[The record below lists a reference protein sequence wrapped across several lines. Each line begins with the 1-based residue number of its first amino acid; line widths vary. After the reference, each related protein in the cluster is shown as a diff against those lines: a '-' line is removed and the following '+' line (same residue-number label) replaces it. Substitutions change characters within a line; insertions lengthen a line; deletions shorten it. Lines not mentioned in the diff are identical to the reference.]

1 MAKKLQVTPKL
12 PTLQDIANSVSETEY
27 RQAIAQPKKVME
39 DWDKFKKSRGGGA
52 GLTMISDI
60 DPEAKS
66 TNLKIAKNANHP
78 SELVRATHQMSMSL
92 ANADTSGVFEGC
104 HGCRTPECTALC
116 NSHSGHYGME
126 KGTANRAKQ
135 VRSAYWA
142 ENPQFA
148 GALAVIQSRRGA
160 RAAREIGMIP
170 AMRSNMWTDVPWHKT
185 TLAGPWIADFEGKG
199 STDSEAIGLAKD
211 HPLMTHMNYT
221 KEKMNRVLRPGE
233 KEPEAD
239 APSNYYLTGSISE
252 QTPTKRVQ
260 QRHDAGLTTQAA
272 LWLGKDEPKPER
284 WVMQDPHGNE
294 AEFDLYD
301 ADNTD
306 ARMHDVARGFAGKT
320 GGLTVKRTAGLKTM
334 EGAAT
339 ESSFVRP
346 VRPDIPVGQPGGI
359 PKQYASPDVIQ
370 RQKIRGILDSTPQ
383 GASSRVRNNMSGQQ
397 FQFGESE

>member
-1 MAKKLQVTPKL
+1 MAKKSIQVTPK
-12 PTLQDIANSVSETEY
+12 PPALQDIVNSVSEAEY
-27 RQAIAQPKKVME
+27 RQAIAEPRKVMA
-39 DWDKFKKSRGGGA
+39 DWDKFKTSRGAGA

-66 TNLKIAKNANHP
+66 TNLKIAKNASHP
-78 SELVRATHQMSMSL
+78 NELIRATHEMGMSL
-92 ANADTSGVFEGC
+92 ANADTSGLFEGC

-116 NSHSGHYGME
+116 NSHSGHYGMP
-126 KGTANRAKQ
+126 KGSANKAKL

-148 GALAVIQSRRGA
+148 GALAVLQSRRGA

-199 STDSEAIGLAKD
+199 STDPEATGLAKQ
-211 HPLMTHMNYT
+211 HPLMTHSNYT
-221 KEKMNRVLRPGE
+221 KETMNRVLRPGE

-239 APSNYYLTGSISE
+239 APSNYILTGSISE

-272 LWLGKDEPKPER
+272 LWLGEDDPKPER
-284 WVMQDPHGNE
+284 WTMRDAHGNE
-294 AEFDLYD
+294 AEFHLYD
-301 ADNTD
+301 ADAYD
-306 ARMHDVARGFAGKT
+306 ARLHDTALGHAGQT
-320 GGLTVKRTAGLKTM
+320 GGLRGKRTKGLESLVGK
-334 EGAAT
+334 AT
-339 ESSFVRP
+339 ESSFIRP
-346 VRPDIPVGQPGGI
+346 VHPDIPVGQPGGI
-359 PKQYASPDVIQ
+359 PKKYASPDVIQ

-383 GASSRVRNNMSGQQ
+383 GASSRVRNHMSGQQ
-397 FQFGESE
+397 FGESE